1 MNNLNVIIADDHP
14 IVLFGIRKS
23 IEQIEGINL
32 VGQFEDSTSLIN
44 NIAKLNADILITDLS
59 MPGDKYGDGITL
71 IKYIKRHYPNLSI
84 IVLTMNNN
92 PAILS
97 TVLDLDIEGIV
108 LKQGAPADLPK
119 ALSAL
124 QKGKKFTPE
133 NVSKL
138 LKKVSANGYGDKRL
152 SPKESEV
159 LRLFAEGFLVTEIA
173 KKLNRSI
180 KTISSQKKSAML
192 KLGVENDIALLN
204 YLSSVTIEK
213 EIN

>member
-1 MNNLNVIIADDHP
+1 MNTMNVIIADDHP

-23 IEQIEGINL
+23 LEQIEWVNV
-32 VGQFEDSTSLIN
+32 VGEFEDSTALIN
-44 NIAKLNADILITDLS
+44 NLPKLDAHVLITDLS

-71 IKYIKRHYPNLSI
+71 IKYIKRHFPSLSI

-97 TVLDLDIEGIV
+97 AVLDLDIEGIV
-108 LKQGAPADLPK
+108 LKQGAPTDLPK
-119 ALSAL
+119 ALAAL

-133 NVSKL
+133 SVSRL
-138 LKKVSANGYGDKRL
+138 LEKISA
-152 SPKESEV
+152 SEV

-180 KTISSQKKSAML
+180 KTISSQKKSAMM

-204 YLSSVTIEK
+204 YLSSVTLSPSDK
-213 EIN
+213 E